1 MPMPIETMYVVV
13 PYRGYLAALKMMG
26 PIVHPIRAEKSA
38 VAAMLMSGVEVHEYN
53 LNTKMTTKL
62 TLESL
67 TGSVEEVPV
76 IDPPQQTTILTGA
89 PVAPPVEAPVVAAPA
104 DEYIDEKA
112 IDWNALT
119 KKERRELRAKLDAQK
134 AAEAATAETTPEE
147 ESTDSSET
155 TDTEITESAEVTAE

>member
-1 MPMPIETMYVVV
+1 MPMPIDTMYVVV
-13 PYRGYLAALKMMG
+13 PYRGYLAALNMMG
-26 PIVHPIRAEKSA
+26 PIVHPIRVEKSA

-53 LNTKMTTKL
+53 LNTKMTAKL

-89 PVAPPVEAPVVAAPA
+89 PVVAAPV

-147 ESTDSSET
+147 STDSSET
-155 TDTEITESAEVTAE
+155 TDTESTESAEVTAE

>member
-1 MPMPIETMYVVV
+1 MPMPIDTMYIIV
-13 PYRGYLAALKMMG
+13 PYRGYLAALNMMG
-26 PIVHPIRAEKSA
+26 PIVHPIRVEKSA
-38 VAAMLMSGVEVHEYN
+38 VAAMLMNGVEVHEYN

-89 PVAPPVEAPVVAAPA
+89 PVAPPVEVTA

-147 ESTDSSET
+147 STDSSET
-155 TDTEITESAEVTAE
+155 TDTESTKSAEVTAE